1 MADHEGPNRRPP
13 TSRFIESLAVSI
25 YWSCS
30 LGIAR
35 EDLSMSIF
43 SSPAM
48 GRHSLG
54 RRLRTAAFALAA
66 GALTPLGG
74 CFDAGDITGSISPV
88 KEALPTSD
96 AELRAYADSWGKR
109 YDADPGEKN
118 ASINYAKALRALTQ
132 YPQAAAVMQAAAV
145 KAPQDMEIL
154 AAYGKALADAGQLQ
168 QAADVLSRSYTAE
181 RPDWSSMSVQGSVAD
196 QLGDHT
202 QAQQY
207 YRDAL
212 KIAPGEPNVLSNLG
226 LSYALTKQ
234 LPLAEQVLRQA
245 VENPRADS
253 RVRDNLALVL
263 SLQGK
268 FAEAQK
274 VEQQDR
280 SAQAAAAN
288 VASIRQMIAQS
299 NSWRDIQALDSK
311 KHPAKPA
318 PAAPS
323 IPPVV
328 ANEPAD

>member
-1 MADHEGPNRRPP
+1 
-13 TSRFIESLAVSI
+13 
-25 YWSCS
+25 
-30 LGIAR
+30 
-35 EDLSMSIF
+35 MSIF
-43 SSPAM
+43 SSAAM
-48 GRHSLG
+48 GGHALG

-66 GALTPLGG
+66 GALVPLGG
-74 CFDAGDITGSISPV
+74 CLDSGDITGSIAPV
-88 KEALPTSD
+88 NEALPTSN
-96 AELRAYADSWGKR
+96 AEWRVYADTWGKR
-109 YDADPGEKN
+109 YDANPGEKT

-132 YPQAAAVMQAAAV
+132 YSQAAAVMEAAAV

-168 QAADVLSRSYTAE
+168 QAADVLTRSYTAE
-181 RPDWSSMSVQGSVAD
+181 RPNWSTMSVQGSIAD

-212 KIAPGEPNVLSNLG
+212 KIAPGEPTVLSNLG

-234 LPLAEQVLRQA
+234 LDQAEQVLRQA
-245 VENPRADS
+245 SESPRADQ

-268 FAEAQK
+268 FAEAEK

-280 SAQAAAAN
+280 SPQAAAVN
-288 VASIRQMIAQS
+288 VAAIRQMIAQS

-311 KHPAKPA
+311 KRPVKPA
-318 PAAPS
+318 PGAPGV
-323 IPPVV
+323 PPP
-328 ANEPAD
+328 AGNEPAG

>member
-1 MADHEGPNRRPP
+1 
-13 TSRFIESLAVSI
+13 
-25 YWSCS
+25 
-30 LGIAR
+30 
-35 EDLSMSIF
+35 
-43 SSPAM
+43 
-48 GRHSLG
+48 
-54 RRLRTAAFALAA
+54 
-66 GALTPLGG
+66 
-74 CFDAGDITGSISPV
+74 
-88 KEALPTSD
+88 
-96 AELRAYADSWGKR
+96 
-109 YDADPGEKN
+109 
-118 ASINYAKALRALTQ
+118 
-132 YPQAAAVMQAAAV
+132 
-145 KAPQDMEIL
+145 
-154 AAYGKALADAGQLQ
+154 
-168 QAADVLSRSYTAE
+168 
-181 RPDWSSMSVQGSVAD
+181 
-196 QLGDHT
+196 
-202 QAQQY
+202 
-207 YRDAL
+207 
-212 KIAPGEPNVLSNLG
+212 LSNLG